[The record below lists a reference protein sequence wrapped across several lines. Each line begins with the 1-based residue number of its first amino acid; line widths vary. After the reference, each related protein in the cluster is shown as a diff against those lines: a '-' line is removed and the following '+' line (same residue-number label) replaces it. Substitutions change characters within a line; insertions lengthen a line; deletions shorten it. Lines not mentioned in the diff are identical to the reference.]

1 MVNCY
6 IVDKLWGKNM
16 EYYAKSIEKQ
26 MPNDKV
32 DKIIVATIALIN
44 EYKGRGNSEL
54 VYKLTMYLEDI
65 NMYVSNFE
73 QKTLAAHTSEI
84 LKCAENFFAVYGTHF
99 SDKEKYLIMKACEWH
114 DVGKA
119 NLVFQSIVN
128 PNIHIA
134 GDVQQ
139 IPHGFFSALSLNEE
153 DIAAEMAENSMN
165 YMEDDFI
172 ILISSI
178 YYHHDRDDIYTIDDL
193 EKYAER
199 WYLKE
204 IRAYLDKE
212 VELIIDNRDFL
223 LFSERHDVLVK
234 YIKPP
239 KDIWCEYMLVKGML
253 NKFDWTVSSGYEE
266 AELGVDIFEKK
277 LCKNIEMKMQG
288 SLRPAQEYMKANADK
303 NVVMIAPTGSG
314 KTEAALLWLNG
325 DKGFYTL
332 PLRVS
337 ANAIYERIKY
347 KYEFEN
353 TAILHSNSMSYYSS
367 SNSDSIGEQQKRY
380 ERAKLLAYPLT
391 VCTVDQLLKFVY
403 KFPGTEVFAAT
414 LKYSKLIIDE
424 IQAYSPKIV
433 AALIY
438 GLTEINRMGGK
449 FAIITATFPPVMSYF
464 MNKYGLLEDRDYVY
478 QDFSASATNKRH
490 RIKVVDGDFDIDRII
505 EEGQQKKV
513 LVICNTVTKAQK
525 LYRDIIE
532 REMCCDLLHSRYINR
547 HRKILEN
554 KIMDFSKDESAIGIW
569 ITTQIVEASLDI
581 DFDVFFTEMATAD
594 SLLQRMGRCNRAGYK
609 NTDQPNVYVYV
620 NESGVKNEND
630 RGIYDKDIYKRSVES
645 LKKYDGELMSEIDK
659 RDYINEVY
667 DVKKIESTWYFKTID
682 KNLIKFKNLKPF
694 DYKSKDEVNND
705 FREINSITL
714 IPDDEYY
721 NNCDIIEKEIELLQ
735 TPRVDRE
742 IRQLIRSDILD
753 RTLSL
758 NLYSNKYGVDGIDTC
773 IEGTNIHRTS
783 MRYEFDEET
792 GTGIGLDLFNKNDED
807 NFL

>member
-1 MVNCY
+1 
-6 IVDKLWGKNM
+6 M

-65 NMYVSNFE
+65 NMYVSNCE

-119 NLVFQSIVN
+119 NLVFQSMVN

-367 SNSDSIGEQQKRY
+367 SNSDSTGEQQKRY

-464 MNKYGLLEDRDYVY
+464 MNKYGFLEDRNYVY

-490 RIKVVDGDFDIDRII
+490 HIKVVDGDFDIDRII

-532 REMCCDLLHSRYINR
+532 RGMCCDLLHSRYINR

-581 DFDVFFTEMATAD
+581 DFDVLFTEMATAD

-645 LKKYDGELMSEIDK
+645 LKKYDGELISEIDK

-682 KNLIKFKNLKPF
+682 KNLSKFKNLKPL

-792 GTGIGLDLFNKNDED
+792 CTGIGLDLFNKNDED

>member
-1 MVNCY
+1 
-6 IVDKLWGKNM
+6 M

-65 NMYVSNFE
+65 NMYVSNCE

-128 PNIHIA
+128 PDIHIA

-139 IPHGFFSALSLNEE
+139 IPHGFFSALSLTEE

-239 KDIWCEYMLVKGML
+239 KDVWCEYMLVKGML

-367 SNSDSIGEQQKRY
+367 SNSDSIGEHQKRY

-490 RIKVVDGDFDIDRII
+490 RIKMMDGDFDIDRII

-532 REMCCDLLHSRYINR
+532 RGMCCDLLHSRYINR

-581 DFDVFFTEMATAD
+581 DFDVLFTEMATAD

-682 KNLIKFKNLKPF
+682 KNLSKFENLKPL
-694 DYKSKDEVNND
+694 DYKSKKDVDYD

-753 RTLSL
+753 KTLSL
-758 NLYSNKYGVDGIDTC
+758 NLYSSKYGVDGIDTC

>member
-1 MVNCY
+1 
-6 IVDKLWGKNM
+6 M

-65 NMYVSNFE
+65 NMYVSNCE

-139 IPHGFFSALSLNEE
+139 IPHGFFSALSLTEE

-532 REMCCDLLHSRYINR
+532 RGMCCDLLHSRYINR

-569 ITTQIVEASLDI
+569 ITTQIVEASIDI
-581 DFDVFFTEMATAD
+581 DFDVLFTEMATAD

-645 LKKYDGELMSEIDK
+645 LKKYDGELISEIDK

-682 KNLIKFKNLKPF
+682 KNLSKFKNLKPL

-735 TPRVDRE
+735 MPRVDRE

-792 GTGIGLDLFNKNDED
+792 CTGIGLDLFNKNDED

>member
-1 MVNCY
+1 
-6 IVDKLWGKNM
+6 M

-65 NMYVSNFE
+65 NMYVSNCE

-84 LKCAENFFAVYGTHF
+84 LKCAENFFAVYSTHF

-128 PNIHIA
+128 PDIHIA

-139 IPHGFFSALSLNEE
+139 IPHGFFSALSLSEE

-199 WYLKE
+199 WYIKE

-239 KDIWCEYMLVKGML
+239 KDVWCEYMLVKGML

-367 SNSDSIGEQQKRY
+367 SNLDSIGEHQKRY

-490 RIKVVDGDFDIDRII
+490 RIKMMDGDFDIDRII

-532 REMCCDLLHSRYINR
+532 RGMCCDLLHSRYINR

-581 DFDVFFTEMATAD
+581 DFDVLFTEMATAD

-682 KNLIKFKNLKPF
+682 KNLSKFENLKPL
-694 DYKSKDEVNND
+694 DYKSKKDVDYD

-753 RTLSL
+753 KTLSL
-758 NLYSNKYGVDGIDTC
+758 NLYSSKYGVDGIDTC